1 MGPLNTQLGFTPK
14 LTKLTD
20 LSGSGALAKKLP
32 IHLLLL
38 SLTHP
43 PFSSDGVPGSEMVCT
58 GVLCVWL
65 LKHMEWQFIAQ

>member
-20 LSGSGALAKKLP
+20 LSGSGALAKNLP
-32 IHLLLL
+32 YISSP
-38 SLTHP
+38 SLYP
-43 PFSSDGVPGSEMVCT
+43 PSSDGVPGSEMVCT